1 MCVLYMWLIKPFVQ
15 TQFANDQGRFKQG
28 GHFSDN
34 GDMQFFE
41 GLNGVVNY
49 R

>member
-1 MCVLYMWLIKPFVQ
+1 MCLIHVTDLAFVQ
-15 TQFANDQGRFKQG
+15 TQSANGQGRLKQG

-49 R
+49 G